1 LVQYLHDFEF
11 EASRGTYFNFI
22 PLATYEKTT
31 FTIYAGRSFK
41 NGFSAP
47 KRFRDFRETGPW
59 TLSLPKSLPV
69 KYFASV
75 LVFRIIII
83 RSWMIYALTNV
94 NPCFGNAVMNL
105 QTDRQPDKELDQKP
119 CTLLVALNSY
129 CLLARFSGPI
139 VICAI

>member
-1 LVQYLHDFEF
+1 MVQYLHDFEF

-31 FTIYAGRSFK
+31 FMRVGVLRMAFLLRNVLGTLR
-41 NGFSAP
+41 NGP
-47 KRFRDFRETGPW
+47 LD
-59 TLSLPKSLPV
+59 SLFTKVL
-69 KYFASV
+69 ASV

-119 CTLLVALNSY
+119 CTLLVAFNSY
-129 CLLARFSGPI
+129 CLLARFSGPL